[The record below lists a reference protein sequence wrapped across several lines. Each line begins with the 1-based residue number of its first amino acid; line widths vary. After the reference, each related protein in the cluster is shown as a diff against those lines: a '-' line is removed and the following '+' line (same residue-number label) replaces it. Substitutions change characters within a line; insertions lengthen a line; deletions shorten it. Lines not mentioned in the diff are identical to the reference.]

1 MGMFPPFFMGNI
13 DMNLTNPY
21 KHDFINLFNE
31 IAPDKRRHTVFQD
44 FVEMA
49 SYSLH
54 NVFIWSK
61 EFEESYLSIAQ
72 RYKAEDLI
80 SMSKLLALTIVGL
93 EHSPGDFL
101 GDVYMALKLGDSQ
114 RGHFFTPFTVAS
126 MMAKMTLHDIEA
138 LVKKNGFLTVS
149 EPACGAGCM
158 AIAQALAFQ
167 QAGYDLETQFFI
179 QCVDI
184 DPVATAMCF
193 IQLTVMGIPAEI
205 VTGNSLTLEFGKV
218 MRTANYYRHN
228 WKQRLETT
236 KTES

>member
-1 MGMFPPFFMGNI
+1 MGMFPFFLGNI
-13 DMNLTNPY
+13 DMNLKKPH
-21 KHDFINLFNE
+21 KGDFINLFKE
-31 IAPDKRRHTVFQD
+31 IAPDKGRYSVFQD

-54 NVFIWSK
+54 NAFIWSNK
-61 EFEESYLSIAQ
+61 FEESYLSIAQ
-72 RYKAEDLI
+72 RYKDDDL
-80 SMSKLLALTIVGL
+80 MNFSKLLALTIDRL
-93 EHSPGDFL
+93 QNSHEDFL
-101 GDVYMALKLGDSQ
+101 GDIYMSLQLGQ
-114 RGHFFTPFTVAS
+114 LPRGQFFTPFSLAS
-126 MMAKMTLHDIEA
+126 LMAKMTLHDIDA
-138 LVKKNGFLTVS
+138 LIKENGFLTVS

-193 IQLTVMGIPAEI
+193 IQLTVMGIPAEV
-205 VTGNSLTLEFGKV
+205 VTGNSLTLEFSKV

-228 WKQRLETT
+228 WKQRLDTT
-236 KTES
+236 KTKS

>member
-1 MGMFPPFFMGNI
+1 
-13 DMNLTNPY
+13 MNLTNPY

-54 NVFIWSK
+54 NAFIWRK
-61 EFEESYLSIAQ
+61 EFEDAYLSIAQ

-93 EHSPGDFL
+93 QHSPEDFL
-101 GDVYMALKLGDSQ
+101 GDIYISLKFGESQ
-114 RGHFFTPFTVAS
+114 RGQFFTPFTLAS
-126 MMAKMTLHDIEA
+126 LMAKMTLLGIDAI
-138 LVKKNGFLTVS
+138 VKDNGFLSVS

-167 QAGYDLETQFFI
+167 QSGYDLETQFFI

-193 IQLTVMGIPAEI
+193 IQLTVMGVPAE
-205 VTGNSLTLEFGKV
+205 VLTGNSLTLEFSKV

-228 WKQRLETT
+228 WKQRLNTT
-236 KTES
+236 KTKR